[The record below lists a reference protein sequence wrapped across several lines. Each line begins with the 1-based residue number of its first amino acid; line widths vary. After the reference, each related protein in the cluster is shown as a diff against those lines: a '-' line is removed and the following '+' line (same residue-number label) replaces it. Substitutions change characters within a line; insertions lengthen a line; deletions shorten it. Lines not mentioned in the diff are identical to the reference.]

1 MQEQSEIFKE
11 FIKNIKISKP
21 LIPVINNAD
30 VKNEK
35 IEKNIKDAL
44 VRQLYSSVRWI
55 ETIEY
60 MEQQGVDTLLELGPG
75 KVLTSFNKR
84 IDNSIKSLSVSDSNS
99 LETALEIVGSI

>member
-1 MQEQSEIFKE
+1 
-11 FIKNIKISKP
+11 
-21 LIPVINNAD
+21 
-30 VKNEK
+30 
-35 IEKNIKDAL
+35 
-44 VRQLYSSVRWI
+44 
-55 ETIEY
+55 